1 MSLNFLNSPESRR
14 LERSLDASV
23 LRGQLLSHNIAN
35 VNTPNYKRL
44 DIDFASVLEEAMPV
58 TTTEMA
64 RTNPRHLAGA
74 NGTAS
79 VPFRIV
85 QESKT
90 SSREDGNNVDVEFEM
105 TQVAEN
111 TLHFQA
117 IAQSWKQQMS
127 RLKMAIEGR

>member
-1 MSLNFLNSPESRR
+1 MSLNFLKSPESQR
-14 LERSLDASV
+14 LERSMDASV
-23 LRGQLLSHNIAN
+23 LRGQLISHNIAN

-44 DIDFASVLEEAMPV
+44 DIDFASVLEEAMPSV
-58 TTTEMA
+58 TTELA
-64 RTNPRHLAGA
+64 RTNFRHLTGI
-74 NGTAS
+74 NRVEN

-85 QESKT
+85 QENKT

-105 TQVAEN
+105 TQVTEN

-117 IAQSWKQQMS
+117 VAQSWKQQMS